1 MSVHWVIALNR
12 IGLAKSCCVF
22 RDKSAVT
29 LAIVCALP
37 SFQVP
42 GFPVLSRSSRP
53 LPGADDLIPTLPFD
67 LATPT
72 SVKAVVGTGNTLPTS
87 TSTNVNIN
95 IKINININNNINHN
109 ISIGID
115 TFGHHNYL
123 ALVSCPL
130 PVQLIHAGPPSIT
143 TSALRFLP
151 HVVPCSSKPTGR
163 MLASRGKRSRYSSR
177 PFVVSTLLI
186 IILAACSLLAQRPTL
201 TTRRHPAH
209 YAPGLLARG
218 AWEAGTDT
226 DCAAVH
232 LHDAADQCAFVLA
245 NCKDDEAGLISYLTF
260 YYCTLGGARPLAFV
274 ILVGWGGLLF
284 TTIGIAASD
293 FFSVNL
299 STISSVLGLS
309 ESLAGV
315 TFLAIGNGS
324 PDVFSTFA
332 AMKSNSGS
340 MAVGELLG
348 AAGFITAVV
357 AGSMGVVRE
366 FEVSKRPF
374 VRDIVF
380 FIIAISFT
388 MVFLADGELHL
399 WESCL
404 MIAFYLF
411 YVAVVVGWHC
421 VSARRRR
428 HRKREATARA
438 HIQGDLG
445 GAANELE
452 PYRDAPDDDD
462 DEPAPVRG
470 HSRAASNTVD
480 ISALE
485 RGPRIEVDGVA
496 GPSSTGSDYDEDRDV
511 QVAAEMANSMR
522 ISRPPWERQPTA
534 SRNPIRPSLV
544 GALDFQSI
552 ISHLQK
558 DRNMPMRPVYGRGH
572 TYHDAP
578 QQSGLVARSTFPIED
593 ARGRSRATTSPSPM
607 PPQAR
612 ERALSSGNLPL
623 SSESSG
629 VPQTEHGPGS
639 QRPGLDTR
647 NSSSTRTVDGRLA
660 PPTNPAIDQPS
671 QQLHVPERSQ
681 FLQISIPSPGGGGLS
696 GQSSPSLSAFPS
708 LSDSPAAI
716 SPMDQ
721 GQVSNFSLPGPLD
734 SRPPPVPRISEG
746 RKEFKPIR
754 WWPHRVLPP
763 PHILFA
769 TIFPTLQG
777 WREKNFWAKFLG
789 LVSVPSILLLVT
801 TLPVVDSDVQDD
813 DSAAEAPGPLESGII
828 GQPEEGISEQP
839 QAVWQEY
846 RRRTRSMVS
855 SRSPLSMR
863 SSFADFHS
871 ALPPG
876 DAVAHNARHP
886 SISIQAPEAPQ
897 VLENPQALPQLA
909 KPTGPAELDQTTVSM
924 EELPLDW
931 KRWLVA
937 LQLITGPQF
946 LAFIVWANNTK
957 DMEQP
962 AKMLLR
968 LVLYALVFSLCLLG
982 VLLTTTT
989 PEKKPKYHF
998 LLCFLGFIISVAW
1011 ISTIAGEVVGVL
1023 KAFGIILKI
1032 SEAILGLTIFAIGN
1046 SLGDLVANYTIAR
1059 VGYPVM
1065 ALAACF
1071 GGPMLNI
1078 LLGVGIGG
1086 AWMTVRSA
1094 TKSHKK
1100 HPDRPL
1106 RYKPYRIQVGGTL
1119 MISAVTVLLTLIILL
1134 IVVPSNKWVMSRRIG
1149 LGLIT
1154 IWAVSTAANVLI
1166 ECFGIW
1172 ADVS

>member
-1 MSVHWVIALNR
+1 MV
-12 IGLAKSCCVF
+12 
-22 RDKSAVT
+22 
-29 LAIVCALP
+29 
-37 SFQVP
+37 
-42 GFPVLSRSSRP
+42 
-53 LPGADDLIPTLPFD
+53 
-67 LATPT
+67 
-72 SVKAVVGTGNTLPTS
+72 
-87 TSTNVNIN
+87 
-95 IKINININNNINHN
+95 
-109 ISIGID
+109 
-115 TFGHHNYL
+115 
-123 ALVSCPL
+123 
-130 PVQLIHAGPPSIT
+130 
-143 TSALRFLP
+143 
-151 HVVPCSSKPTGR
+151 
-163 MLASRGKRSRYSSR
+163 ASRGKRSRYSSR
-177 PFVVSTLLI
+177 PFVVSTLLLSI
-186 IILAACSLLAQRPTL
+186 IATCSLLLRRLTPT
-201 TTRRHPAH
+201 TTHHHPTH
-209 YAPGLLARG
+209 RGQGLLARG
-218 AWEAGTDT
+218 AWEADT

-245 NCKDDEAGLISYLTF
+245 NCMDDEAGLISYLTF
-260 YYCTLGGARPLAFV
+260 YYCTLGSAKPLAL
-274 ILVGWGGLLF
+274 IMLVGWGGLLF

-299 STISSVLGLS
+299 STISNVLGLS

-332 AMKSNSGS
+332 AMNSNSGS

-411 YVAVVVGWHC
+411 YVAVVVGWHF
-421 VSARRRR
+421 VSVRRRR
-428 HRKREATARA
+428 YRKREAAARA
-438 HIQGDLG
+438 QIQGDLG

-462 DEPAPVRG
+462 EAAPVGG
-470 HSRAASNTVD
+470 HSRSASSAVD

-496 GPSSTGSDYDEDRDV
+496 DSPVAGSDSDDDRNV

-522 ISRPPWERQPTA
+522 ISRPPWERHPTA

-552 ISHLQK
+552 ISNLQK
-558 DRNMPMRPVYGRGH
+558 DRNMPMRPIYGRGH

-578 QQSGLVARSTFPIED
+578 QQSGLVARSTFPLED
-593 ARGRSRATTSPSPM
+593 GRGRSRATTSPSPM

-629 VPQTEHGPGS
+629 APQTEHGLGS

-660 PPTNPAIDQPS
+660 PPTGPAIDQSS
-671 QQLHVPERSQ
+671 QQLNIPKQSQ
-681 FLQISIPSPGGGGLS
+681 FLQIRIPSPGGGGLS

-721 GQVSNFSLPGPLD
+721 EHFSNFSLPGPLD
-734 SRPPPVPRISEG
+734 SRPTPVPRLSDG
-746 RKEFKPIR
+746 VKEFKPIK
-754 WWPHRVLPP
+754 WWPYRVLPP
-763 PHILFA
+763 PHDFFA
-769 TIFPTLQG
+769 TLFPTLQG
-777 WREKNFWAKFLG
+777 FREKNLWAKAVG
-789 LVSVPSILLLVT
+789 LVSVPSVLLLVT
-801 TLPVVDSDVQDD
+801 TLPVVDRDAEDD
-813 DSAAEAPGPLESGII
+813 ETEAESPGPLELGVGPLDES
-828 GQPEEGISEQP
+828 ISEQP

-871 ALPPG
+871 ALHSG
-876 DAVAHNARHP
+876 DAVGHIAHNARHP
-886 SISIQAPEAPQ
+886 SISIQGPEAPQ
-897 VLENPQALPQLA
+897 VPETTQAAPQPA
-909 KPTGPAELDQTTVSM
+909 KPPGPVDLDQTTVST
-924 EELPLDW
+924 EESPLDW

-946 LAFIVWANNTK
+946 VVFIVWANNAK
-957 DMEQP
+957 DMEHP

-968 LVLYALVFSLCLLG
+968 LVLYGLVFSLCLLG

-1046 SLGDLVANYTIAR
+1046 SMGDLVANYTIAR

-1086 AWMTVRSA
+1086 AWMTVSSA

-1134 IVVPSNKWVMSRRIG
+1134 IVVPSNKWVMSRKIG
-1149 LGLIT
+1149 LGLIS
-1154 IWAVSTAANVLI
+1154 IWTVSTVANVLI
-1166 ECFGIW
+1166 ECLGLW